1 MTRTDMIQ
9 KLQQFAPII
18 TLVTVTDDMGF
29 EFSAVVPDGVIYSES
44 GMLLEYSSGQWP
56 PSEWEDD
63 TDEELTLLRQ
73 EFLLDE
79 TWQVI
84 PWADLEDK
92 EIAQWLEDV
101 QNI

>member
-1 MTRTDMIQ
+1 MIQ
-9 KLQQFAPII
+9 KLQQFAPTI
-18 TLVTVTDDMGF
+18 TLVTGTEDMGF
-29 EFSAVVPDGVIYSES
+29 EFSAVVPDGVIYSEP

-63 TDEELTLLRQ
+63 TDQELAMLRQ